1 MNRLTLQGTLIL
13 LTLALGACVNANGN
27 NNGSGGTG
35 GSNAPP
41 RAAIV
46 SMHADPATVSPGG
59 TSTLSWTTTD
69 ATSCVASDAWSGTK
83 ATNGSE
89 TVTLPSNPGS
99 YTYTLSCSGPGGSNT
114 PSSVTITVGTDGA
127 ATVVSFRADPATV
140 QPGGSS
146 TLSWTTQNASSCTA
160 SDNWSGTKSTSGSES
175 VTPPSTPNSY
185 LYTLTCTGPGGQN
198 AASSITVTVAGPANT
213 GGGGGGGG
221 GGGTGGDISGWNCTD
236 RHHGTGTGEA
246 TGTLCEIVGLV
257 SACQVV
263 DPQNAADGDENT
275 FAEVDFP
282 IAALGPLVVDA
293 LGLNGTA
300 SVHVDL
306 GDTIPAGQVAAFD
319 VELPGGTVELDVLQ
333 DATLTTFAGG
343 EQQEQATVDPG
354 TGLDLL
360 ELLGGRGRGLIGF
373 QNTKAYDAIQI
384 DFSATLAA
392 ADVLGVT
399 ANVYDACTNAQAP

>member
-1 MNRLTLQGTLIL
+1 MNRTILQGTLIF
-13 LTLALGACVNANGN
+13 LTVALGACANG
-27 NNGSGGTG
+27 GPASSGGDG
-35 GSNAPP
+35 GSNGPP
-41 RAAIV
+41 RAAVV
-46 SMHADPATVSPGG
+46 SFHADPATVSPGG

-83 ATNGSE
+83 AVNGSE

-99 YTYTLSCSGPGGSNT
+99 YTYTLACSGPGGSNT

-160 SDNWSGTKSTSGSES
+160 SNGWSGTKGTSGSEA

-221 GGGTGGDISGWNCTD
+221 GGGTGDISGWNCTD
-236 RHHGTGTGEA
+236 RHQGVGTGAA
-246 TGTLCEIVGLV
+246 TGALCQLVGLV
-257 SACQVV
+257 SPCQVV
-263 DPQNAADGDENT
+263 DPQNAADGNDQT

-282 IAALGPLVVDA
+282 IAALGALTVDA

-300 SVHVDL
+300 SVNVAL
-306 GDTIPAGQVAAFD
+306 NDTIPAGQVAAFD
-319 VELPGGTVELDVLQ
+319 VELPGGTVELDILQ
-333 DATLTTFAGG
+333 SATVTTFAGG
-343 EQQEQATVDPG
+343 TQQEQATVDPG

-360 ELLGGRGRGLIGF
+360 ALLGGRGRGLIGF
-373 QNTKAYDAIQI
+373 HNNKAYDAIQI
-384 DFSATLAA
+384 DFSATLAS

-399 ANVYDACTNAQAP
+399 ANVYDACTNAQAPSQ